1 MAIALARRILF
12 AAMGAW
18 LLVMA
23 ADQYRLTGHSAP
35 AVGLGAV
42 AIVLG
47 VLAIT
52 GKGG

>member
-1 MAIALARRILF
+1 MAIALARRIVF

-23 ADQYRLTGHSAP
+23 ADQFRMNGHTVP
-35 AVGLGAV
+35 AVGLGA
-42 AIVLG
+42 IGILLG
-47 VLAIT
+47 VLAVT